1 MDWQAACAAVIPC
14 LNEAAAIG
22 PLVQAIGRHVPTIFV
37 VNDGSVDGTASV
49 AKGAGAIVLN
59 HETTLGKGRALK
71 TGWAHAHH
79 QGYRWALAL
88 DGDGQHSPE
97 DIPSFF
103 HCAEIRS
110 ASLVVG
116 NRMDEASRIPLVR
129 RWVNRWMSWQIS
141 ALSGRDLPDSQCG
154 FRLMNLM
161 DWAHLHIQASHFEI
175 ESEVL
180 FSFARAGLG
189 IEFVPIHVIYKQE
202 RSKIHPWRDTRRWLR
217 WRRNARRNLKTFK
230 SGPAN

>member
-1 MDWQAACAAVIPC
+1 MDLEAACAAVIPC

-22 PLVQAIGRHVPTIFV
+22 PIVHAVSRYVPAIFV
-37 VNDGSVDGTASV
+37 VNDGSVDGTAWI
-49 AKGAGAIVLN
+49 AKEAGAIVLN
-59 HETTLGKGRALK
+59 HETTFGKGRALK
-71 TGWAHAHH
+71 TGWNHAH
-79 QGYRWALAL
+79 QKGFRWALTL

-103 HCAEIRS
+103 HCARVSS
-110 ASLVVG
+110 ASLLVG
-116 NRMDEASRIPLVR
+116 NRMEQASRIPFVR

-141 ALSGRDLPDSQCG
+141 ALAGRALPDSQCG

-189 IEFVPIHVIYKQE
+189 IEFLPIHVIYKEE

-217 WRRNARRNLKTFK
+217 WRRHACRSLKTSN
-230 SGPAN
+230 SGPIS